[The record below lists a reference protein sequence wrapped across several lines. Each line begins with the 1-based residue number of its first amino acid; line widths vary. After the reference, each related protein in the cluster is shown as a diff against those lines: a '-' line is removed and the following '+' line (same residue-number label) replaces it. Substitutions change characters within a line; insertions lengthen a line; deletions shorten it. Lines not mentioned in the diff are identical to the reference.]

1 MSGEERKK
9 LYPVGYGRPPL
20 QTRFKRGQSG
30 NPAGRR
36 RQKNPKGAA
45 NVAAVLAE
53 IFNEKVTVRDGE
65 TKRKMTTLEAFIR
78 SLVKSASQGNPTAIA
93 KIMSIASEAKLIGEA
108 PGAKKEGGAIIVR
121 AGPSEN
127 FKTVVEEIAYQQRPH
142 RERS

>member
-9 LYPVGYGRPPL
+9 KYPVGYCRPPL
-20 QTRFKRGQSG
+20 DTRFKTGQSG

-53 IFNEKVTVRDGE
+53 IFNEKVTVREGE
-65 TKRKMTTLEAFIR
+65 TTRTMTRLEAFIR
-78 SLVKSASQGNPTAIA
+78 SMVNSASQGKPTAIA

-108 PGAKKEGGAIIVR
+108 PGAEKFRGVIVVES
-121 AGPSEN
+121 GPSEG
-127 FKTVVEEIAYQQRPH
+127 FKTVAEETAYQQRPH
-142 RERS
+142 REQS